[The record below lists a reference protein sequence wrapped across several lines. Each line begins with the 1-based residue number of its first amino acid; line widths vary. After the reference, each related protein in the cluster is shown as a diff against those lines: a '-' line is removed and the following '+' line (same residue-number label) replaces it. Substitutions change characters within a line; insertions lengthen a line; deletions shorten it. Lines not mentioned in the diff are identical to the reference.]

1 MMPSAGA
8 GIRAEQLATIERL
21 AHERF
26 TDGRVERLLS
36 AAERE
41 GEGLDPASDDGALLR
56 VARRDLDKAQRVP
69 SDLAAEMARA
79 AAIGQ
84 EAWVKARAESD
95 FAAFLPHLER
105 GLELRARYIAC
116 FEGLGY
122 EDPYDVLL
130 DDFEQGMTSA
140 EVTVLFERLR
150 EGLVP
155 LIAGIAAHA
164 GAVDAAPLHGDFPLE
179 RQRELVRRVLEPLG
193 FTPERWRMDDTV
205 HPFASSSG
213 NSDLRI
219 TNRYDPDFL
228 GSALYAGIHEMG
240 HSLYEAGVADE
251 LMRTPLGGGVSL
263 GVHES
268 QSRLWENFVG
278 RSRPFSRYLAP
289 LVAAE
294 FPQSGAGQDP
304 EALYR
309 AVNRVEPSL
318 IRVEADEAT
327 YCLHVI
333 LRFELERDL
342 VGGRLAPRDLPA
354 AWNEKMVAY
363 LGIEPPD
370 DAHGVLQDVHWSAG
384 LIGYFPTYALGTI
397 LAGQLW
403 ERARADLAGL
413 EEGFERGE
421 FASLREWLREKVHR
435 HGRKFTPKET
445 VERAVGG
452 PLDVE
457 PLLAYLN
464 EKYGELYDL
473 GG

>member
-1 MMPSAGA
+1 
-8 GIRAEQLATIERL
+8 
-21 AHERF
+21 
-26 TDGRVERLLS
+26 
-36 AAERE
+36 
-41 GEGLDPASDDGALLR
+41 
-56 VARRDLDKAQRVP
+56 
-69 SDLAAEMARA
+69 
-79 AAIGQ
+79 
-84 EAWVKARAESD
+84 
-95 FAAFLPHLER
+95 
-105 GLELRARYIAC
+105 
-116 FEGLGY
+116 
-122 EDPYDVLL
+122 
-130 DDFEQGMTSA
+130 MTSA